1 MDRVFAVMPFG
12 KKDSIK
18 NKNVKINF
26 DSIYEKAIK
35 PACEELSLPV
45 IRADEESNGGVIHV
59 LMYERLVCANIAIVD
74 ITNDNPN
81 VYYELGFRHC
91 ARPYHTIIIFDKS
104 STLPF
109 DIYMERAIGYEL
121 DDFGELTEE
130 NANDLKLKLQNRLKL
145 TVKSNDIDSPAF
157 SLIEEFPQT
166 KLEEEFL
173 SKYKSQQDCYEKI
186 KKALAKAQTI
196 NDINNCRD
204 EITQC
209 ALSINSFS
217 YSFIQAYNRIRAF
230 NDLINFVNDNFDE
243 FKNNLYVNQQYALAF
258 NKLNTPESLK
268 QSIETLKDIIERFGK
283 SSETYGLLGSAYKSL
298 MKLETDK
305 KDLYLDLAIEHYR
318 LGFNYD
324 IRDYYPGINLANLL
338 LLKNTSDSLEE
349 MKTVLY
355 VLEYNLRLK
364 SMDKSEDYWE
374 LATAYEM
381 NILLQNYD
389 KAEEFLNKIE
399 RYDLINPIPSIY
411 KSSTLNNLEIIK
423 NIYVNNNYKTDWFD
437 NFKIKLQ
444 VKS

>member
-35 PACEELSLPV
+35 PACRELSLPV
-45 IRADEESNGGVIHV
+45 IRADEETNGGIIHV

-109 DIYMERAIGYEL
+109 DIHMERAIGYEL
-121 DDFGELTEE
+121 DEFGELTEE

-145 TVKSNDIDSPAF
+145 AVENNDIDSPAF
-157 SLIEEFPQT
+157 SLIEAFPRT
-166 KLEEEFL
+166 KLEDEFL
-173 SKYKSQQDCYEKI
+173 SKYKSKQDCYEKI
-186 KKALAKAQTI
+186 KKSLSKVQTI
-196 NDINNCRD
+196 DEINNCRE
-204 EITQC
+204 EINKC
-209 ALSINSFS
+209 SLSINSLS
-217 YSFIQAYNRIRAF
+217 YSLIQAYNRINAF
-230 NDLINFVNDNFDE
+230 NDLINFIKDNFDE

-258 NKLNTPESLK
+258 NKLKTQEGLK
-268 QSIETLKDIIERFGK
+268 QSIEILKDIIERFGK

-298 MKLETDK
+298 MKHDIDK

-338 LLKNTSDSLEE
+338 LLKNTPDSLEE
-349 MKTVLY
+349 MKAVLN
-355 VLEYNLRLK
+355 VLEYNLQLK
-364 SMDKSEDYWE
+364 SIDKSEDYWE
-374 LATAYEM
+374 LATVYEM
-381 NILLQNYD
+381 NILLQKYD
-389 KAEEFLNKIE
+389 KAEEFLKKIE
-399 RYDLINPIPSIY
+399 KYDLINPIPSLY

-423 NIYVNNNYKTDWFD
+423 NIYAKNNYRIDWFD
-437 NFKIKLQ
+437 SFKNRLQ